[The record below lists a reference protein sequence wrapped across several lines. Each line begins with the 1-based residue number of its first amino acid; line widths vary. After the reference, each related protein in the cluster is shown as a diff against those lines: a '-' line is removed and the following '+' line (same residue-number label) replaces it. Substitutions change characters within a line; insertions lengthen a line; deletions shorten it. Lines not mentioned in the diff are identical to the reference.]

1 MKAEAHPMEKELVM
15 AYLDGELSPEAGAR
29 VASHLAECPECKAL
43 EAELRDVSSEMLTW
57 IIGPATG
64 KLAAGVNAAMLAKT
78 AKNSRTTGQRI
89 RGFVEIPRRIA
100 SSKWAWASAFTLVAV
115 TIVLMVYP
123 RNETTGISSSI
134 GPIPRAARPQ
144 MAAAQPVAPLS
155 LQLKSEL
162 PSPAAGIVSQNQSI
176 AENLILPSTGPM
188 IARTASLNISVK
200 DFAAARGALDRLV
213 SFHHGYAA
221 TMTINSQ
228 KDSPP
233 SLEAVLQIPAAECDA
248 ALGGLKALG
257 QVRKE
262 QQGGEEVS
270 AQVVDLDARLKN
282 ARITETRL
290 EEILRTRT
298 GKVSDVLEVEKE
310 ISDVRQNIEQME
322 AQQKELG
329 HRVSYAAIQL
339 EIVQEYEAALDMPS
353 SSAGR
358 TIRNAIV
365 DGFHAA
371 ADGLLAVSAFFL
383 TVAPSLLLAALILFW
398 PARWA
403 WRRMRQAQ
411 ESN

>member
-1 MKAEAHPMEKELVM
+1 MTAETHPIEKEQVM

-29 VASHLAECPECKAL
+29 VASHLAECPECKTVEAAL
-43 EAELRDVSSEMLTW
+43 REVSSEMLTW
-57 IIGPATG
+57 TIGPATG
-64 KLAAGVNAAMLAKT
+64 KLAEGVNAAMLARA

-89 RGFVEIPRRIA
+89 RGFVEISRRVA
-100 SSKWAWASAFTLVAV
+100 SSKWAWSSAFVFVAGTIILV
-115 TIVLMVYP
+115 IYL
-123 RNETTGISSSI
+123 RNTNPEMGSFMGFAGQAPARIASS
-134 GPIPRAARPQ
+134 
-144 MAAAQPVAPLS
+144 QPVAPLS
-155 LQLKSEL
+155 RQLNSAL
-162 PSPAAGIVSQNQSI
+162 PTPAARIVSQNESI
-176 AENLILPSTGPM
+176 SENLILPSAGPM

-200 DFAAARGALDRLV
+200 DFAAARADLDRLV

-262 QQGGEEVS
+262 QQGGEEVT

-322 AQQKELG
+322 AQQKEFS

-339 EIVQEYEAALDMPS
+339 EIVQEYEAALDMPT

-358 TIRNAIV
+358 MIRNAIV

-403 WRRMRQAQ
+403 WRRMRRGQ

>member
-1 MKAEAHPMEKELVM
+1 
-15 AYLDGELSPEAGAR
+15 
-29 VASHLAECPECKAL
+29 
-43 EAELRDVSSEMLTW
+43 
-57 IIGPATG
+57 
-64 KLAAGVNAAMLAKT
+64 
-78 AKNSRTTGQRI
+78 
-89 RGFVEIPRRIA
+89 
-100 SSKWAWASAFTLVAV
+100 
-115 TIVLMVYP
+115 
-123 RNETTGISSSI
+123 
-134 GPIPRAARPQ
+134 
-144 MAAAQPVAPLS
+144 
-155 LQLKSEL
+155 
-162 PSPAAGIVSQNQSI
+162 
-176 AENLILPSTGPM
+176 M

-200 DFAAARGALDRLV
+200 DFAAARADLDRLV
-213 SFHHGYAA
+213 SFYHGYAA

-262 QQGGEEVS
+262 QQGGEEVT

-383 TVAPSLLLAALILFW
+383 TVAPSLILAALILFW

-411 ESN
+411 GSN